1 MADFG
6 RDAATGPAAAAG
18 LLAEGGV
25 FVPQFA
31 LRAYR
36 ALGLTDEEFI
46 LLLQIAGF
54 RHAEGNAFPTPEEI
68 GARMGIGADRAAG
81 LIGGLIR
88 RGFLAI
94 DERIDPETG
103 VRSEAYRW
111 SGWYEKAAALAQAPD
126 TAPAKG
132 GGAVSAVMPDS
143 PARSAGRREAGD
155 GAQPTDLFA
164 VFEREFGRP
173 LSPMELETISAWLD
187 QDRYPEELIRFALKE
202 AVFAGKLYF
211 RYIDRILLEWSRNR
225 ITTAEEARLY
235 ARQFRGRN

>member
-1 MADFG
+1 MTDSM
-6 RDAATGPAAAAG
+6 RDARAGIDAG

-31 LRAYR
+31 LRSYR
-36 ALGLTDEEFI
+36 ALGLTDAEFV

-54 RHAEGNAFPTPEEI
+54 RHAEGNAFPTPDEI
-68 GARMGIGADRAAG
+68 GRRMGIGPAQVSE

-88 RGFLAI
+88 RDFLAI

-111 SGWYEKAAALAQAPD
+111 TGWYERAAALAAEDNAAP
-126 TAPAKG
+126 PA
-132 GGAVSAVMPDS
+132 GGA
-143 PARSAGRREAGD
+143 ARAASRQPAGRAEEAGE
-155 GAQPTDLFA
+155 QTPNLFA

-173 LSPMELETISAWLD
+173 LSPMELETISTWLD
-187 QDRYPEELIRFALKE
+187 QDRYPEELIKVALKE
-202 AVFAGKLYF
+202 AVFAGKLHF

-225 ITTAEEARLY
+225 ITTAEEARLH
-235 ARQFRGRN
+235 ARQFRGRSRG

>member
-1 MADFG
+1 MTDFG
-6 RDAATGPAAAAG
+6 RDASAAFAAG
-18 LLAEGGV
+18 LLADGGV
-25 FVPQFA
+25 FVPRFV
-31 LRAYR
+31 LLSYR
-36 ALGLTDEEFI
+36 ALGLTDEEFV

-54 RHAEGNAFPTPEEI
+54 RHAEGNAFPTPDQI
-68 GARMGIGADRAAG
+68 GARMGLGTDRVAE

-111 SGWYEKAAALAQAPD
+111 TGWFERAAAAEAPMRE
-126 TAPAKG
+126 ASS
-132 GGAVSAVMPDS
+132 GGAASDRPPAS
-143 PARSAGRREAGD
+143 PVRRSAGLAED
-155 GAQPTDLFA
+155 GRAPDLFA

-202 AVFAGKLYF
+202 AVFAGKLSF

-225 ITTAEEARLY
+225 ITSAEEARLR
-235 ARQFRGRN
+235 ARQFRGRT

>member
-1 MADFG
+1 MTDIG
-6 RDAATGPAAAAG
+6 RDDPAGAAAEF
-18 LLAEGGV
+18 LAEGGV
-25 FVPQFA
+25 FVPQFV
-31 LRAYR
+31 LRTYR
-36 ALGLTDEEFI
+36 ALGLSDEEFV

-54 RHAEGNAFPTPEEI
+54 RLAEGNPFPTPDEI
-68 GARMGIGADRAAG
+68 GTRMGIGPDRVAG
-81 LIGGLIR
+81 LIGDLIR

-111 SGWYEKAAALAQAPD
+111 TGWYEQAAAHAAAHAPS
-126 TAPAKG
+126 
-132 GGAVSAVMPDS
+132 GGAAARPS
-143 PARSAGRREAGD
+143 PPERREPPRGAAVPAED
-155 GAQPTDLFA
+155 GRAAELFA

-202 AVFAGKLYF
+202 AVFAGKLSF

-225 ITTAEEARLY
+225 ITSEEEARLR
-235 ARQFRGRN
+235 ARQFRGRA

>member
-1 MADFG
+1 MTES
-6 RDAATGPAAAAG
+6 RREHSAAAGAG

-25 FVPQFA
+25 FVPHFV
-31 LRAYR
+31 LRSAR
-36 ALGLTDEEFI
+36 ALGLSDTEFV

-54 RHAEGNAFPTPEEI
+54 RLAEGNAFPTPDEI
-68 GARMGIGADRAAG
+68 GRRMGIGADRAAE

-94 DERIDPETG
+94 DERVDPETG

-111 SGWYEKAAALAQAPD
+111 TGWYEQAAAAFRETEVP
-126 TAPAKG
+126 TAS
-132 GGAVSAVMPDS
+132 GGAPRSGSAHSAV
-143 PARSAGRREAGD
+143 RREEERERT
-155 GAQPTDLFA
+155 PNLFA

-187 QDRYPEELIRFALKE
+187 QDRYPEELIRVALKE
-202 AVFAGKLYF
+202 AVFAGKLHF

-225 ITTAEEARLY
+225 ITTAEEARLHS
-235 ARQFRGRN
+235 RQFRGRA

>member
-1 MADFG
+1 MTDFG
-6 RDAATGPAAAAG
+6 RGMAAG
-18 LLAEGGV
+18 FGAELLAGGGV
-25 FVPQFA
+25 FVPQFV
-31 LRAYR
+31 LRTYR
-36 ALGLTDEEFI
+36 ALGLSDAEFM

-54 RHAEGNAFPTPEEI
+54 RQAEGNAFPTPDEI
-68 GARMGIGADRAAG
+68 GGRMGIGEGKVAE

-111 SGWYEKAAALAQAPD
+111 TGWYERAAALALENNA
-126 TAPAKG
+126 APAAG
-132 GGAVSAVMPDS
+132 EA
-143 PARSAGRREAGD
+143 ARAASRQPAGRRAEEREET
-155 GAQPTDLFA
+155 PNLFA

-187 QDRYPEELIRFALKE
+187 QDRYPEELIRVALKE
-202 AVFAGKLYF
+202 AVFAGKPYF

-225 ITTAEEARLY
+225 ITNAEEARLH
-235 ARQFRGRN
+235 ARQFRGRT

>member
-1 MADFG
+1 MTDFG
-6 RDAATGPAAAAG
+6 RDASAAFAAG
-18 LLAEGGV
+18 LFADGGV
-25 FVPQFA
+25 FVPRFA
-31 LRAYR
+31 LRTYR
-36 ALGLTDEEFI
+36 ALGLTDEEFV

-54 RHAEGNAFPTPEEI
+54 RHAEGNAFPTPDEI
-68 GARMGIGADRAAG
+68 GARMGLGTDRVAE

-111 SGWYEKAAALAQAPD
+111 TGWYERAAAAEAP
-126 TAPAKG
+126 
-132 GGAVSAVMPDS
+132 M
-143 PARSAGRREAGD
+143 REAATAESAASARPTASPVRRSGGLAED
-155 GAQPTDLFA
+155 GRAPDLFA

-202 AVFAGKLYF
+202 AVFAGKLSF
-211 RYIDRILLEWSRNR
+211 RYIDRVLLEWSRNR
-225 ITTAEEARLY
+225 ITSAEEARMR
-235 ARQFRGRN
+235 ARQFRGRT

>member
-1 MADFG
+1 MSGIG
-6 RDAATGPAAAAG
+6 RDDLAGYAAG
-18 LLAEGGV
+18 LFAEGGV

-31 LRAYR
+31 LRSYR
-36 ALGLTDEEFI
+36 TLGLTGEEFI

-54 RHAEGNAFPTPEEI
+54 RHAEGNPFPTPDEI
-68 GARMGIGADRAAG
+68 GARMGLAPDRVAA

-111 SGWYEKAAALAQAPD
+111 TGWYERAAAHASAN
-126 TAPAKG
+126 APADG
-132 GGAVSAVMPDS
+132 ASASSAQPAPARRMEARFASGGAED
-143 PARSAGRREAGD
+143 GRA
-155 GAQPTDLFA
+155 ADLFA

-202 AVFAGKLYF
+202 AVFAGKLSF

-225 ITTAEEARLY
+225 ITSEEEARLR
-235 ARQFRGRN
+235 ARQFRGRT

>member
-1 MADFG
+1 MTDSR
-6 RDAATGPAAAAG
+6 RDARAGIDAG

-31 LRAYR
+31 LRSVR
-36 ALGLTDEEFI
+36 ALGLTDTEFV

-54 RHAEGNAFPTPEEI
+54 RQAEGNAFPTPDEI
-68 GARMGIGADRAAG
+68 GRRMGLGADKVAE

-103 VRSEAYRW
+103 VRSETYRW
-111 SGWYEKAAALAQAPD
+111 TGWYERAAALAADVDAAP
-126 TAPAKG
+126 PA
-132 GGAVSAVMPDS
+132 GGAVSSAPRQ
-143 PARSAGRREAGD
+143 PAAGRAGEAGE
-155 GAQPTDLFA
+155 QTPNLFA

-187 QDRYPEELIRFALKE
+187 QDRYPEELIRVALKE
-202 AVFAGKLYF
+202 AVFAGKLHF

-225 ITTAEEARLY
+225 IATAEEARLH
-235 ARQFRGRN
+235 AQRFRGRA

>member
-1 MADFG
+1 MTDIG
-6 RDAATGPAAAAG
+6 RDDPAGAAAG

-25 FVPQFA
+25 FVPQFV
-31 LRAYR
+31 LRTYR
-36 ALGLTDEEFI
+36 ALGLTDEEFV

-54 RHAEGNAFPTPEEI
+54 RLAEGNPFPTPDEI
-68 GARMGIGADRAAG
+68 GARMGLGPERVAG
-81 LIGGLIR
+81 LIGGLVR

-94 DERIDPETG
+94 DERTDPETG

-111 SGWYEKAAALAQAPD
+111 TGWFERAAASASAYGSTSRSP
-126 TAPAKG
+126 APA
-132 GGAVSAVMPDS
+132 
-143 PARSAGRREAGD
+143 RREASRSAAPAED
-155 GAQPTDLFA
+155 GRTADLFA

-202 AVFAGKLYF
+202 AVFAGKLSF

-225 ITTAEEARLY
+225 ITSEEEARLR
-235 ARQFRGRN
+235 ARHFRGRP

>member
-1 MADFG
+1 MTDFG
-6 RDAATGPAAAAG
+6 RDTHAGFAAD
-18 LLAEGGV
+18 LLAGGGV
-25 FVPQFA
+25 FVPQFV
-31 LRAYR
+31 LRSYR
-36 ALGLTDEEFI
+36 ALGLTDAEFM

-54 RHAEGNAFPTPEEI
+54 RQAEGNAFPTPDEI
-68 GARMGIGADRAAG
+68 GERIGIGEGKVAE

-111 SGWYEKAAALAQAPD
+111 SGWYERAAALALEDHA
-126 TAPAKG
+126 APAA
-132 GGAVSAVMPDS
+132 GGAARAVS
-143 PARSAGRREAGD
+143 RQSAGRRAEERE
-155 GAQPTDLFA
+155 QPPNLFA

-187 QDRYPEELIRFALKE
+187 QDRYPEELIRVALKE
-202 AVFAGKLYF
+202 AVFAGKLHF

-225 ITTAEEARLY
+225 ITNEEEARLH
-235 ARQFRGRN
+235 ARQFRGRTQG

>member
-1 MADFG
+1 MTDFG
-6 RDAATGPAAAAG
+6 REAAAG
-18 LLAEGGV
+18 VGAELLAAGGV
-25 FVPQFA
+25 FVPQF
-31 LRAYR
+31 LLSTYR
-36 ALGLTDEEFI
+36 ALGLSDAEFM

-54 RHAEGNAFPTPEEI
+54 RQAEGNAFPTPDEI
-68 GARMGIGADRAAG
+68 GARMGIGEGKAAE

-111 SGWYEKAAALAQAPD
+111 TGWYERAASMHASAAASARGAGPAAAGAEPD
-126 TAPAKG
+126 RRTAAL
-132 GGAVSAVMPDS
+132 
-143 PARSAGRREAGD
+143 EAGLKD
-155 GAQPTDLFA
+155 GGPASDLFA

-202 AVFAGKLYF
+202 AVFAGKMNF

-225 ITTAEEARLY
+225 ITSAEEARLH
-235 ARQFRGRN
+235 ARQFRGRTQR